1 MTMATAGNALRLT
14 LAERRGAHKSEF
26 LESGDVAKWV
36 ARKRAVVNI
45 WNWSAQ
51 PVMKGSFRADCLS
64 RLANSARSIA
74 AGCTSRR
81 RSLIAFL

>member
-1 MTMATAGNALRLT
+1 MTMATAGNALWLT
-14 LAERRGAHKSEF
+14 LAERRGTHKSEF

-51 PVMKGSFRADCLS
+51 PVMKGASEPTACHDRAWPTPPDPS
-64 RLANSARSIA
+64 RPDAPL
-74 AGCTSRR
+74 GEGH
-81 RSLIAFL
+81 